1 MTEQHCPKCGRRLE
15 EHRRH
20 LRFRLHQPVLEV
32 PEEDRAD
39 RTWGNDVMMQVQAV
53 GCLVRILIPVRLTG
67 GYTVTY
73 GAWLAVSPEDLRRA
87 WEVWWTPAY
96 RDLCLTGIL
105 ANRLPAWEDQTYV
118 KPLTAAVRDPESAPY
133 AADSSDDFM
142 RRVLHAEWPHEVVLG
157 AIARFEAR

>member
-1 MTEQHCPKCGRRLE
+1 MTEQHCPTCGRRLD

-20 LRFRLHQPVLEV
+20 LRFRLPVLEV

-53 GCLVRILIPVRLTG
+53 GCFVRILIPVRLTG

-73 GAWLAVSPEDLRRA
+73 GAWLAV
-87 WEVWWTPAY
+87 
-96 RDLCLTGIL
+96 
-105 ANRLPAWEDQTYV
+105 
-118 KPLTAAVRDPESAPY
+118 
-133 AADSSDDFM
+133 M
-142 RRVLHAEWPHEVVLG
+142 RRVLRAEWPHEVVLG